1 MAWKG
6 GAIVTTSE
14 VEIVSSTVIEVKFT
28 SEAIT
33 PEQGAQRQREGAFTA
48 RTPAP
53 LRRPYRDVWT
63 RPVCIVSLKDGTSV
77 KLLVGTTYR
86 PFKG

>member
-33 PEQGAQRQREGAFTA
+33 PEQGAQRQREARSRLERRRRCAVPTA
-48 RTPAP
+48 TCGRGLFA
-53 LRRPYRDVWT
+53 L
-63 RPVCIVSLKDGTSV
+63 SH
-77 KLLVGTTYR
+77 
-86 PFKG
+86 